1 MKEVVPVILCGGSG
15 TRLWPLSRSN
25 YPKQFINMF
34 GNKSLFQESFLR
46 AQQLSSDSHCVQPT
60 CVVTHEDHRYLALGQ
75 INELSMNS
83 ASIYLLEPAV
93 RNTAPALTLAALQA
107 VEKNPESILV
117 VLPADQL
124 IDNQSEFGTVINQAI
139 ELASQG
145 SIVVLGVP
153 PTHPETGYGYIQ
165 RGKPIEDQFGYDVLK
180 FVEKPNLELAKQYLN
195 SGDFFWNAGIF
206 VLSAGC
212 WLSALE
218 ELAPDI
224 KKTVYESWLAKS
236 IDGAFVRPNS
246 KKYDQVPSNSVD
258 YAVIERCSEFNIPV
272 KMLPLNAGWSDVGSW
287 DAVHRASNPDEVGN
301 VTQGDVFLD
310 QSTGSYVRADSRL
323 VVGVGL
329 KDLTV
334 IETADAILVANK
346 SDAKAVRDIVDLL
359 AKQSRVEKES
369 HRKVYRPWG
378 WYDTIDEG
386 KLFKVKRI
394 QVKPGASLSLQ
405 LHHHR
410 SEHWVVVS
418 GVAEVTCEERTFRL
432 IANQSSYIAVG
443 EKHRLVNP
451 GDTPL
456 EIIEVQVG
464 DYLGED
470 DIFRF
475 DDTYGRVN

>member
-1 MKEVVPVILCGGSG
+1 VKEVVPVILCGGSG

-46 AQQLSSDSHCVQPT
+46 AQQLSSDSYCVQPT

-75 INELSMNS
+75 INELSIS
-83 ASIYLLEPAV
+83 AASIYLLEPAA

-107 VEKNPESILV
+107 FEKNPESILV

-124 IDNQSEFGTVINQAI
+124 IDNQPEFVSVVNQAI

-165 RGKPIEDQFGYDVLK
+165 RGKSIEDQFGYDVLK

-218 ELAPDI
+218 ELGPDI

-236 IDGAFVRPNS
+236 IDGVFVRPNPEI
-246 KKYDQVPSNSVD
+246 YDQVPSNSID
-258 YAVIERCSEFNIPV
+258 YAVIEKCSELNSPV

-287 DAVHRASNPDEVGN
+287 DAVHRASQPNEVGN
-301 VTQGDVFLD
+301 VIQGDVFLD

-334 IETADAILVANK
+334 IETADAVLVANK
-346 SDAKAVRDIVDLL
+346 SDAQAVRDMVDLL

-405 LHHHR
+405 KHHHR

-451 GDTPL
+451 GDIPL

-470 DIFRF
+470 DIVRF
-475 DDTYGRVN
+475 DDAYGRVN

>member
-1 MKEVVPVILCGGSG
+1 VKEVVPVILCGGSG

-34 GNKSLFQESFLR
+34 GDKSLFQGSFLR
-46 AQQLSSDSHCVQPT
+46 VQQLSGDSHRVQST

-75 INELSMNS
+75 INELDMH
-83 ASIYLLEPAV
+83 AALIYLLEPVA

-124 IDNQSEFGTVINQAI
+124 IDNQFEFSSVVNQAI

-165 RGKPIEDQFGYDVLK
+165 RGESIEGQFGYNVLK
-180 FVEKPNLELAKQYLN
+180 FVEKPNLELAKQYLD
-195 SGDFFWNAGIF
+195 SGDYFWNAGIF
-206 VLSAGC
+206 VLSAGL

-218 ELAPDI
+218 VLAPDI
-224 KKTVYESWLAKS
+224 KKTVCESWLAKS
-236 IDGAFVRPNS
+236 IDGAFVRPNPEI
-246 KKYDQVPSNSVD
+246 YDQVPSNSID
-258 YAVIERCSEFNIPV
+258 YAVIEKCSEFNIPV

-287 DAVHRASNPDEVGN
+287 DAVHRASEPDEVGN

-310 QSTGSYVRADSRL
+310 QSTGSYVRSESRL
-323 VVGVGL
+323 VAGIGL

-334 IETADAILVANK
+334 IETADAVLVANK
-346 SDAKAVRDIVDLL
+346 FDSQTVKYVVDML

-386 KLFKVKRI
+386 ELFKVKRI
-394 QVKPGASLSLQ
+394 QVNPGASLSLQ
-405 LHHHR
+405 MHHHR

-418 GVAEVTCEERTFRL
+418 G
-432 IANQSSYIAVG
+432 IAKIICDDKDFTLMPNQSAYIEAG
-443 EKHRLVNP
+443 KKHRLAND
-451 GDTPL
+451 GSLPL
-456 EIIEVQVG
+456 EIIEVQSG
-464 DYLGED
+464 CYLGED
-470 DIFRF
+470 DIVRF
-475 DDTYGRVN
+475 DDAYGRAG